1 MGTFN
6 SKGFNKLWEWRKK
19 KKHGGKSEFQG
30 PGEGSRAMRSMQDTV
45 R

>member
-1 MGTFN
+1 MGM
-6 SKGFNKLWEWRKK
+6 EEK

-45 R
+45 RWRTHTQNDTIY

>member
-19 KKHGGKSEFQG
+19 KNMEESQSFRDLGKAAEQ
-30 PGEGSRAMRSMQDTV
+30 
-45 R
+45 